1 MGEIV
6 QPKVIVSVKAEKH
19 KQAEET
25 NTLQLDIGGCSVAG
39 RKPSNQD
46 AFAVCQPN
54 YRGELLHKGVV
65 ACLADGVS
73 CSEQGQQASQIC
85 VTQFIEEYYATPKT
99 WGVKQSAGKVL
110 HALNQWLFHQGRQTE
125 LQHNGL
131 VTTFC
136 AVIIKSNTA
145 YIMHVGDTRAYL
157 YRDQALIQLTQ
168 DHRRHQYGQQYF
180 LTRSLGMDSHLEVD
194 FQQLRLEK
202 GDRLL
207 LATDGIHE
215 WLDGADLQHALSS
228 VDSGAQSSL
237 SSKPSLSSK
246 QSPSLKPT
254 VEQQAEQLVQAALDA
269 GSQDNVSGLLLEVAS
284 LPTLTLDE
292 YIEELTSRVIPP
304 VMEEGNRIDQYR
316 ILRVLHSGPRSH
328 IYLAVSEF
336 DTKRYVLK
344 VPSLNFAEDYQYLQG
359 FVREGWIGEQV
370 SHQRIMKIYPF
381 SRHSSFLYHVC
392 EWVEG
397 KSLRQWMEDN
407 PSPDLEKVRVMT
419 EEIIKSVR
427 VLQRYKLVHR
437 DIKPENLIVNQ
448 LEQIVIIDF
457 GSVYSEHFDELST
470 PVTETLP
477 VGDIK
482 YLSPEGLLGVKAT
495 MRSDMY
501 SISIIIY
508 EMLTGYFPYSFSN
521 TFNAL
526 SLSKPSQQ
534 WPDYIPLESYRDDL
548 PTWLDVVLRKGCFP
562 QACQRYDAL
571 SELVADLYHPSS
583 QVIRQASKRP
593 LKSKN
598 PVKFW
603 KIMSLCL
610 FFVVIVQLIIF
621 AS

>member
-1 MGEIV
+1 MSEIV
-6 QPKVIVSVKAEKH
+6 QSKATVNLKRENHQQVK
-19 KQAEET
+19 ET
-25 NTLQLDIGGCSVAG
+25 NTLQLDIGGHSVAG

-46 AFAVCQPN
+46 AFAVYQPKQ
-54 YRGELLHKGVV
+54 RDERLHKGIV

-73 CSEQGQQASQIC
+73 CSEQGQQASQLC
-85 VTQFIEEYYATPKT
+85 VTQFIEEYYATPNT

-110 HALNQWLFHQGRQTE
+110 NALNQWLFHQGSQSE
-125 LQHNGL
+125 LQHNGM

-145 YIMHVGDTRAYL
+145 YIMHVGDTRVYL
-157 YRDQALIQLTQ
+157 YRDQALVQLTQ

-180 LTRSLGMDSHLEVD
+180 LTRSLGMDSHIEVD
-194 FQQLRLEK
+194 FQQLRLEQ

-215 WLDGADLQHALSS
+215 WLEEAEIQHHLSS
-228 VDSGAQSSL
+228 AAI
-237 SSKPSLSSK
+237 
-246 QSPSLKPT
+246 SPSVLP
-254 VEQQAEQLVQAALDA
+254 VEQQSAQLVEAALDA
-269 GSQDNVSGLLLEVAS
+269 GSQDNVSSLLLEVKS
-284 LPTLTLDE
+284 LPSLTVDE
-292 YIEELTSRVIPP
+292 YIEELTKRVIPP

-344 VPSLNFAEDYQYLQG
+344 MPSLNFAEDYQYLQG

-407 PSPDLEKVRVMT
+407 PLPGLEKVRVMT

-427 VLQRYKLVHR
+427 VLQRYRLIHR

-448 LEQIVIIDF
+448 LDQIVIIDF

-470 PVTETLP
+470 PITETVP

-482 YLSPEGLLGVKAT
+482 YLSPECLLGGNVS

-508 EMLTGYFPYSFSN
+508 EMLTGYFPYPLPN
-521 TFNAL
+521 TF
-526 SLSKPSQQ
+526 KPSQSSSQ
-534 WPDYIPLESYRDDL
+534 WPEYTPLENYRDDL
-548 PTWLDVVLRKGCFP
+548 PMWLDVVIRKGCFP
-562 QACQRYDAL
+562 QASQRYEAL
-571 SELVADLYHPSS
+571 SEVVCDLYHPSS
-583 QVIRQASKRP
+583 QVLKQASKRP

-598 PVKFW
+598 PTKFW
-603 KIMSLCL
+603 KIISLSL
-610 FFVVIVQLIIF
+610 FFVVIVQIIIL
-621 AS
+621 SS

>member
-1 MGEIV
+1 MSEIMHS
-6 QPKVIVSVKAEKH
+6 KVAADLKRQNHQQVK
-19 KQAEET
+19 ET

-39 RKPSNQD
+39 RKSSNQD
-46 AFAVCQPN
+46 AFAVYQPK
-54 YRGELLHKGVV
+54 RRDECLHKGIV

-73 CSEQGQQASQIC
+73 CSEQGQKASQLC

-194 FQQLRLEK
+194 FQQIRLEK

-215 WLDGADLQHALSS
+215 WLDDVDLQRMLSS
-228 VDSGAQSSL
+228 M
-237 SSKPSLSSK
+237 P
-246 QSPSLKPT
+246 SPSD
-254 VEQQAEQLVQAALDA
+254 VEQQSELLVEAARDA
-269 GSQDNVSGLLLEVAS
+269 GSQDNVSSVLLEVTS
-284 LPTLTLDE
+284 LPTLTADE
-292 YIEELTSRVIPP
+292 YIEELTRRVIPP

-316 ILRVLHSGPRSH
+316 ILRVLYSGPRSH

-344 VPSLNFAEDYQYLQG
+344 MPSLNFAEDYQYLQG

-370 SHQRIMKIYPF
+370 SHHRIMKIYPF
-381 SRHSSFLYHVC
+381 SHQSSFLYHVC

-407 PSPDLEKVRVMT
+407 PLPDLEKVRVMA

-427 VLQRYKLVHR
+427 ILQRHRLIHR

-448 LEQIVIIDF
+448 LDQIVIIDF
-457 GSVYSEHFDELST
+457 GSVYSEHFDELNT
-470 PVTETLP
+470 PLTETLP
-477 VGDIK
+477 VGDVK
-482 YLSPEGLLGVKAT
+482 YLSPEGLLGGEVT
-495 MRSDMY
+495 MKSDMY

-508 EMLTGYFPYSFSN
+508 EMLTGHFPYSFPNIFKSPS
-521 TFNAL
+521 APKP
-526 SLSKPSQQ
+526 SPLSKPSQSINQ
-534 WPDYIPLESYRDDL
+534 WPEYIPLENYRDDL
-548 PTWLDVVLRKGCFP
+548 PMWLDVVIRKGCFP
-562 QACQRYDAL
+562 QASQRYEAL
-571 SELVADLYHPSS
+571 SELAGDLYRPSS
-583 QVIRQASKRP
+583 EVLKQASRRP

-598 PVKFW
+598 PTKFW
-603 KIMSLCL
+603 KIISFCL
-610 FFVVIVQLIIF
+610 FFVVIVQIVIL